1 MWHLGRL
8 VRLRSRLWRFVSLF
22 DMVNFA
28 NMRRWMLPR
37 RLLVSDGGCVFASI
51 WFSLY
56 VWMRSKR
63 VFVSVIAQLRL
74 LS

>member
-8 VRLRSRLWRFVSLF
+8 VRLRSRLW
-22 DMVNFA
+22 
-28 NMRRWMLPR
+28 RWMLPR